1 MSGNFIY
8 EGFVNLE
15 LCDKLIDHHKKSNK
29 KFDGAFSNKHI
40 VDKRVKDSIDVV
52 LYYGEEL
59 YNEYCTELQVV
70 LDSYVQNYPSCK
82 YYSPFKTTPANI
94 QHYAP
99 GGGFKIWHTER
110 ASKVLP
116 NSSRHLVF
124 MTYLNDV
131 TDGGGTEF
139 LNQNITVDARKGKT
153 LIWPADWTHTHRGI
167 VSPTQN
173 KYIITGWFNFI
184 K

>member
-8 EGFVNLE
+8 EDYVNLE
-15 LCDKLIDHHKKSNK
+15 LCDKLIDFHKKSNR
-29 KFDGAFSNKHI
+29 KFDGVFGNKKL

-52 LYYGEEL
+52 LRFDDKL
-59 YNEYCTELQVV
+59 YKEYSTELQVV
-70 LDSYVQNYPSCK
+70 LDSYIKKYPSCNF
-82 YYSPFKTTPANI
+82 YAPFTSTPANI
-94 QHYAP
+94 QYYAP
-99 GGGFKIWHTER
+99 GGGFKVWHTER
-110 ASKVLP
+110 ASKALP

-139 LNQNITVDARKGKT
+139 LNQNIAIEARKGKT
-153 LIWPADWTHTHRGI
+153 LIWPVDWTHTHRGI
-167 VSPTQN
+167 ISPTQE

-184 K
+184 A